1 MRVPSYY
8 SSRQGH
14 VFRLRRVH
22 EPGPAQGS
30 FRYVLRAFRVDLE
43 SNRESR
49 RQPAAEVAVEVDSGE
64 TLEQVRRRQ
73 VVTTPEERFER
84 LWQQLRLELDAL

>member
-8 SSRQGH
+8 PSRQGR
-14 VFRLRRVH
+14 VFRLQRVH
-22 EPGPAQGS
+22 EPGSTDGS

-43 SNRESR
+43 SSQESR
-49 RQPAAEVAVEVDSGE
+49 RLPAAEVAVEVDSGE
-64 TLEQVRRRQ
+64 ALEQVRRRQ
-73 VVTTPEERFER
+73 VVPTPEERFDR

>member
-8 SSRQGH
+8 SSRQGR

-22 EPGPAQGS
+22 EPGSESGS
-30 FRYVLRAFRVDLE
+30 SRYILRAFRVDLAAG
-43 SNRESR
+43 SDSQT
-49 RQPAAEVAVEVDSGE
+49 QPAAEVAVHVEGGEV
-64 TLEQVRRRQ
+64 LEQVRRRQ
-73 VVTTPEERFER
+73 VVPTPEERFDR